1 MTLTKL
7 DFDDISRILT
17 NISSPS
23 SPVVGGF
30 ITDKLQARFGLH
42 SRLWVQ
48 SGFLVLATPFAALTL
63 YLRPPYCFIALALYY
78 FFAETWFWPFADT
91 EDQGSLLATFLS
103 LAAATRIPQ
112 PQRVPTCSIR
122 FHHTTNDT
130 RPHYHVLCWLI
141 IIFTNDAF
149 HTMTWPIDHTSCTVY
164 TNPITF
170 RATPASTIDQSNIIP
185 KRASATYQDTK
196 QGSSNLV
203 SALEQCY
210 CEIFGK
216 LTIKILSFS
225 SSF

>member
-1 MTLTKL
+1 MVPR
-7 DFDDISRILT
+7 ISFCLSFSGYFCVADH
-17 NISSPS
+17 SSTHIQRTRFLFLS
-23 SPVVGGF
+23 LSLSLL
-30 ITDKLQARFGLH
+30 LQPG
-42 SRLWVQ
+42 
-48 SGFLVLATPFAALTL
+48 
-63 YLRPPYCFIALALYY
+63 

-112 PQRVPTCSIR
+112 PQRVPTCSVQ

-185 KRASATYQDTK
+185 KSASATYQDTK

-225 SSF
+225 

>member
-1 MTLTKL
+1 MVPRLSLIFFWLLLCCWPHIQRTRFLFL
-7 DFDDISRILT
+7 SLSLSLR
-17 NISSPS
+17 
-23 SPVVGGF
+23 
-30 ITDKLQARFGLH
+30 LQPG
-42 SRLWVQ
+42 
-48 SGFLVLATPFAALTL
+48 
-63 YLRPPYCFIALALYY
+63 
-78 FFAETWFWPFADT
+78 FFAETWSWPFADT
-91 EDQGSLLATFLS
+91 EDLGSLLATFLS

-149 HTMTWPIDHTSCTVY
+149 PTMTWPIDHTSCTVY
-164 TNPITF
+164 TNPITL

-225 SSF
+225 